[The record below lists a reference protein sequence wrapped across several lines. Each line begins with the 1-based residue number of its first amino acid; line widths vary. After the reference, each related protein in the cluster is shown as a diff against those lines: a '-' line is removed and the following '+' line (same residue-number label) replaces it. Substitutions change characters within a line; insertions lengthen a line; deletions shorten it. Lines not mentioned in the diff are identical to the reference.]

1 MMAYLLDTCALS
13 DGSKSLPNP
22 QLLSWLESRHEAER
36 YVSAISLGEIMYG
49 IFRLPAGRKR
59 VFLSEWYDDVLRP
72 IYEGRILPFGEG
84 EAMTWARLRS
94 AYPNCD
100 DIDSQI
106 AATAIAHNLTLVTR
120 NVKDFA
126 FEGLSVINPWN
137 SES

>member
-22 QLLSWLESRHEAER
+22 QLLSWLESRPEEER

-49 IFRLPAGRKR
+49 IFRLPAGKR
-59 VFLSEWYDDVLRP
+59 RMFLSEWYDDVLRP
-72 IYEGRILPFGEG
+72 IYDGRILPFGEH

-94 AYPNCD
+94 AHPSCD
-100 DIDSQI
+100 DVDSQI

-120 NVKDFA
+120 NVRAFA
-126 FEGLSVINPWN
+126 FEGLSVVNPWD